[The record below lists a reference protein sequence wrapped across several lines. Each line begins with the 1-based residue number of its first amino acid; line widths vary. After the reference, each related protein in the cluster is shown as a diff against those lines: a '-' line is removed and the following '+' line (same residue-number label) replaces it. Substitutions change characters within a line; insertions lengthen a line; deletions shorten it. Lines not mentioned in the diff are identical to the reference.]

1 MNFKNFF
8 FPADIAIRVE
18 SVSEIASGENLFLT
32 DNDLD
37 TIVCI
42 EEGGEVSYKF
52 IEIIL
57 IYFQSSQ

>member
-1 MNFKNFF
+1 
-8 FPADIAIRVE
+8 
-18 SVSEIASGENLFLT
+18 VSEIASGENLFLT

-42 EEGGEVSYKF
+42 EEDDEVSYKF